1 MVANVVQ
8 LTEQKKQIQ
17 QLNRTFT
24 AQQEGFRRNRMPS
37 LTERREN
44 LLRLKRLLLENQD
57 ALTAA
62 IDRDFGGRS
71 VDETLLAEVM
81 PSVQGVNYA
90 LKHLGQWMKPSKRHV
105 SMLFMPGSNKV
116 HYEPLGVIGIMV
128 PWNYPLFLAI
138 SPLTTALAAGNRAMI
153 KMSEFTPH
161 TSALVKEILEAN
173 FPEDLVAVV
182 NGEVDVAQAFASKPF
197 NHLLFTG
204 STAVG
209 RHVMRAAADN
219 LTPVTLELGGKS
231 PALVSADVP
240 MKDAA
245 ERIAFGKAFNA
256 GQTCVAPDYVL
267 CPADRM
273 NHFVEAFREAVSNSY
288 PTLKENPDYTSII
301 NDRQHSRLQAL
312 LEDAKAKGADIIAI
326 NPADEHFG
334 DDTRK
339 MPIHLVLNASD
350 DMEVMQEEIFG
361 PILPIVPYGAV
372 NEALDFI
379 NNRPRPLAMY
389 YFGYDRR
396 QQQYVIE
403 NSHSGGMS
411 INDTLM
417 HVAQDDM
424 PFGGLGESGMGH
436 YHGEEGFHTLSN
448 ARGIYA
454 KQRFNSGRF
463 VHPPHGTLIHKL
475 VFKLFIR

>member
-44 LLRLKRLLLENQD
+44 LLRLKRMLLENQD

-71 VDETLLAEVM
+71 VDETLLAELM
-81 PSVQGVNYA
+81 PSVQGINYA
-90 LKHLGQWMKPSKRHV
+90 LKHLSRWMKPSKRHV
-105 SMLFMPGSNKV
+105 SLLFLPGSNKV
-116 HYEPLGVIGIMV
+116 HYEPLGVVGIMV

-173 FPEDLVAVV
+173 FPQDLVAVV
-182 NGEVDVAQAFASKPF
+182 NGEVDVAQAFAGKPF
-197 NHLLFTG
+197 SHLLFTG

-231 PALVSADVP
+231 PALISADVP
-240 MKDAA
+240 IKDAA

-267 CPADRM
+267 CPGDRM
-273 NHFVEAFREAVSNSY
+273 NHFVEAFRSAIHNNY
-288 PTLKENPDYTSII
+288 PTLKDNPDYTSII
-301 NDRQHSRLQAL
+301 NDRQHARLQAL
-312 LEDAKAKGADIIAI
+312 LEDARAKGAEIIAI
-326 NPADEHFG
+326 NPANEHFG
-334 DDTRK
+334 AETRK
-339 MPIHLVLNASD
+339 MPIHLVLNAND
-350 DMEVMQEEIFG
+350 DMAVMQEEIFG
-361 PILPIVPYGAV
+361 PILPIVPYSAVKDALDYV
-372 NEALDFI
+372 NE
-379 NNRPRPLAMY
+379 RPRPLAMY

-424 PFGGLGESGMGH
+424 PFGGIGDSGMGH

-448 ARGIYA
+448 ARGVYA

-463 VHPPHGTLIHKL
+463 VQPPHGTLFHKL
-475 VFKLFIR
+475 IFKLFIR